1 MSDYRPIDDDS
12 ETRSQLKTQ
21 HSTSSGG
28 YSSHPYNS
36 GGYGGGAGRGGRGG
50 QHGGG
55 GDSLVVDMVGEGA
68 ANNDGSQ
75 AGGGYGY
82 GGGEPTAGPS
92 TFNSQDGGQRISRY
106 ETSLPIRHDVEA
118 AIAYLLCIYS
128 GVFLLIMEKKNDYVR
143 FHAWQSTLMS
153 IAFIV
158 ALIVT
163 ALISSFLYWVT
174 WILAIAAS
182 AYMARRAYIDGS
194 VFERFTL
201 PYLGQFAMQF
211 VDEE

>member
-1 MSDYRPIDDDS
+1 MSDYKPIDDES
-12 ETRSQLKTQ
+12 ESHMKLKTENN
-21 HSTSSGG
+21 TSS
-28 YSSHPYNS
+28 YSSHPYKT
-36 GGYGGGAGRGGRGG
+36 GYGGSTVR
-50 QHGGG
+50 GGG
-55 GDSLVVDMVGEGA
+55 GGGGGQAADSQVIDVGTSS
-68 ANNDGSQ
+68 SQ
-75 AGGGYGY
+75 ADGEYGY
-82 GGGEPTAGPS
+82 GGEPTAGPS

-153 IAFIV
+153 MAFIV

-163 ALISSFLYWVT
+163 AFISNFLYWVT
-174 WILAIAAS
+174 WIVALVAS
-182 AYMARRAYIDGS
+182 GYMARRAYIDGA
-194 VFERFTL
+194 VFERFAL
-201 PYLGQFAMQF
+201 PYLGQWAVQF

>member
-1 MSDYRPIDDDS
+1 MSDYKPIDDES
-12 ETRSQLKTQ
+12 EPHTQPKTE
-21 HSTSSGG
+21 HSASS
-28 YSSHPYNS
+28 YPSHPYKT
-36 GGYGGGAGRGGRGG
+36 GYGGSAVRGAGSGR
-50 QHGGG
+50 QPA
-55 GDSLVVDMVGEGA
+55 GDSQIIDVVGSGQG
-68 ANNDGSQ
+68 DGD
-75 AGGGYGY
+75 YGY
-82 GGGEPTAGPS
+82 GGEPTAGPS

-128 GVFLLIMEKKNDYVR
+128 GLFLLIMEKKNDYVR
-143 FHAWQSTLMS
+143 FHAWQSTLLS

-163 ALISSFLYWVT
+163 AFISSFLYWVT
-174 WILAIAAS
+174 WLAAIAAS
-182 AYMARRAYIDGS
+182 AYMARRAYIDGA

-201 PYLGQFAMQF
+201 PYLGQWAAQF